1 MKIKIVQALVFID
14 SSYIYFCLVCF
25 FYHSI
30 DSQIRM
36 NGLVIGIILVYYY
49 VNEDPMSL
57 MNYFAGIN
65 GLTLAK
71 MLILKVDFV
80 LEFLLIVY
88 PGS

>member
-1 MKIKIVQALVFID
+1 
-14 SSYIYFCLVCF
+14 
-25 FYHSI
+25 
-30 DSQIRM
+30 M
-36 NGLVIGIILVYYY
+36 NGLVIGIILVSYY
-49 VNEDPMSL
+49 VNEDPMNL